1 MENALNKA
9 HHLLYWTEVISANA
23 SQNDFPHRAGELQ
36 AALACNWEASALG
49 SPAET
54 VLGYQFPPKFCDF
67 NGKNEKWSTDSRRNQ
82 GLLRG
87 HRPMQG
93 KQEPESVEFC
103 SNFFLSYVPVA
114 SHPACS
120 FRLQPGLPSSFSREG
135 IMGTRQEIFPLM
147 SEGGVLAHAIDFM
160 TPFRCIAK

>member
-1 MENALNKA
+1 MCCAEPKSFQPMPLK
-9 HHLLYWTEVISANA
+9 LT
-23 SQNDFPHRAGELQ
+23 FFHRAGELQ
-36 AALACNWEASALG
+36 AALACNQETSALD

-67 NGKNEKWSTDSRRNQ
+67 NGKNEKWSTDSRQNQ
-82 GLLRG
+82 GLLWG

-93 KQEPESVEFC
+93 KHGPENAEF
-103 SNFFLSYVPVA
+103 SLNFFLSCIPVA

-135 IMGTRQEIFPLM
+135 VMGTRQEILPLM
-147 SEGGVLAHAIDFM
+147 SEGDVLAHAINLM
-160 TPFRCIAK
+160 TPSRCITQ